1 MAGTQSRLSK
11 GERMTHAEL
20 TAAVKASL
28 NMSDSKTER
37 HASYPAIKPKAG

>member
-1 MAGTQSRLSK
+1 
-11 GERMTHAEL
+11 MTHAEL

-37 HASYPAIKPKAG
+37 HASYPPIKPKAA